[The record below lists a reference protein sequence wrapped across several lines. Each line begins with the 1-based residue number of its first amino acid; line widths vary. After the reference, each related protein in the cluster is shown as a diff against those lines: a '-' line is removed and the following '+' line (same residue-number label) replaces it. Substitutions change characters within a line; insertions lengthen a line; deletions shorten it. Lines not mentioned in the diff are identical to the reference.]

1 MFFRKAL
8 VVPLCMAASFVVPAP
23 DRQSP
28 KSKSIL
34 GAWQVSA
41 VAGSGE
47 VPSNDAPQ
55 PGLYLFTAKH
65 YSIVQV
71 NAQEPRKPMADSTS
85 AEAWAAVYG
94 NAAFSASAGAYE
106 VSGDKLT
113 MHTFVSKNPGPM
125 GPDKFVVRTYQLSP
139 DGSTLTLTGV
149 ANQNGPT
156 PKEPAYTLH
165 RVE

>member
-1 MFFRKAL
+1 MFCRKAL
-8 VVPLCMAASFVVPAP
+8 VVPLCMAASFIAP
-23 DRQSP
+23 VSGQQSATA
-28 KSKSIL
+28 KSVL

-41 VAGSGE
+41 VAGRGD
-47 VPSNDAPQ
+47 VPSNDSPQ

-65 YSIVQV
+65 FSIVQV
-71 NAQEPRKPMADSTS
+71 NTREPRKPMTDSTS
-85 AEAWAAVYG
+85 AEAWATVYG
-94 NAAFSASAGAYE
+94 NAAFSASAGTYE

-125 GPDKFVVRTYQLSP
+125 GPDKFVVRTYKLSP

-149 ANQNGPT
+149 ANQNGRTPT
-156 PKEPAYTLH
+156 EPTYTLH